1 MTTMRQMARLIDA
14 TAHRFVSL
22 QVAGPRLG
30 LGSVTE
36 RASARSTAARPRTPP
51 RRREP
56 RGRRGGDQR
65 FVVLPAGHRR
75 GIRPAPP
82 PRGGPGG
89 LKGSGTATPPAPAP
103 APPPPPASR

>member
-30 LGSVTE
+30 LASVTE

-75 GIRPAPP
+75 GIPRGPTPPGGPRGVDGGGKGTQPGPATDLPPAPP
-82 PRGGPGG
+82 RG
-89 LKGSGTATPPAPAP
+89 
-103 APPPPPASR
+103 